1 MGQAQWSKGGADRK
15 EGSSEEESRVWY
27 LHHREWMDGWMD
39 VGLLVLLLL
48 VGFTQQ
54 AFGEDLRYK
63 TYELGVI

>member
-1 MGQAQWSKGGADRK
+1 
-15 EGSSEEESRVWY
+15 
-27 LHHREWMDGWMD
+27 MD

-63 TYELGVI
+63 TYELGVIWTHFTGEETEP

>member
-1 MGQAQWSKGGADRK
+1 MGLTGRK
-15 EGSSEEESRVWY
+15 AAVRRRVESLGPAPQGMGR
-27 LHHREWMDGWMD
+27 WMD

-63 TYELGVI
+63 TYVRCYMNPFYR

>member
-1 MGQAQWSKGGADRK
+1 MGQAQPSKGGADRK
-15 EGSSEEESRVWY
+15 EGSEEESRVWD
-27 LHHREWMDGWMD
+27 LHRRERMD

-63 TYELGVI
+63 TWVRCHMNPFYG